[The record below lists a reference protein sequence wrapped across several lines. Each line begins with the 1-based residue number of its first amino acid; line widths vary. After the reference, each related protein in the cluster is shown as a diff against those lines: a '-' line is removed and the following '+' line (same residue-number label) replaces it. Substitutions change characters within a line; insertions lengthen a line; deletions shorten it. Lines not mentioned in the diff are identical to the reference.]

1 MIVNASLTTHD
12 AWPRPFRFSA
22 SVARHFACVPH
33 VHYASLC
40 SRSIK
45 QRIDHS
51 SLKQIA
57 SSCFIASFLEA
68 GKGSCQKGST
78 DVPVLAPHARC
89 GGPFLPQAS
98 LLVLSMYGYM
108 LIFIFYVLF
117 LYFIKN
123 LLKIGQKI
131 VKKSKFQKRPFF
143 KKMNGFYRKKQGF
156 SKSVHEITPPGACL
170 TTFFKSRFFAFFRPK
185 IPIWCRSSGKYPN
198 FNIFP
203 TELHNT

>member
-98 LLVLSMYGYM
+98 LLVLSIHSYM
-108 LIFIFYVLF
+108 FIFFFYVLF
-117 LYFIKN
+117 LLFI
-123 LLKIGQKI
+123 
-131 VKKSKFQKRPFF
+131 S
-143 KKMNGFYRKKQGF
+143 
-156 SKSVHEITPPGACL
+156 
-170 TTFFKSRFFAFFRPK
+170 
-185 IPIWCRSSGKYPN
+185 
-198 FNIFP
+198 
-203 TELHNT
+203 

>member
-98 LLVLSMYGYM
+98 LLVLSIHSYILM
-108 LIFIFYVLF
+108 FIFYVLF
-117 LYFIKN
+117 FMF
-123 LLKIGQKI
+123 LLKLLKNSQKYRFF
-131 VKKSKFQKRPFF
+131 KGFQKRPFF
-143 KKMNGFYRKKQGF
+143 KKMKRFYRKKQGF

>member
-33 VHYASLC
+33 VHYASLG

-98 LLVLSMYGYM
+98 LLVLSIHSYM
-108 LIFIFYVLF
+108 FIFIFLC
-117 LYFIKN
+117 FIFIN
-123 LLKIGQKI
+123 LLKFIEK
-131 VKKSKFQKRPFF
+131 
-143 KKMNGFYRKKQGF
+143 
-156 SKSVHEITPPGACL
+156 
-170 TTFFKSRFFAFFRPK
+170 
-185 IPIWCRSSGKYPN
+185 
-198 FNIFP
+198 
-203 TELHNT
+203 

>member
-98 LLVLSMYGYM
+98 LLSYLCIVIS
-108 LIFIFYVLF
+108 IFIFYVLY
-117 LYFIKN
+117 LYFIQFYSKIAKN
-123 LLKIGQKI
+123 HFWLVELLD
-131 VKKSKFQKRPFF
+131 
-143 KKMNGFYRKKQGF
+143 
-156 SKSVHEITPPGACL
+156 
-170 TTFFKSRFFAFFRPK
+170 
-185 IPIWCRSSGKYPN
+185 
-198 FNIFP
+198 
-203 TELHNT
+203 

>member
-1 MIVNASLTTHD
+1 MIVNATLTTHD

-22 SVARHFACVPH
+22 FVARHFACVPH

-89 GGPFLPQAS
+89 GGPFLPLAS
-98 LLVLSMYGYM
+98 LLVIYTLDICLYLSFMF
-108 LIFIFYVLF
+108 IFIFS
-117 LYFIKN
+117 
-123 LLKIGQKI
+123 LKILKNSQKI

-143 KKMNGFYRKKQGF
+143 KKMKRFYRKKQGF